1 LEAYN
6 IFWFR
11 RDLRLYDNHGLSE
24 ASNNDLKVIPVFIF
38 DTNITD
44 NLPKDDRRINFIYEN
59 ISRLNIE
66 LNKKYNSSMNVFM
79 GNPIEIFKEII
90 AKYKIINVYT
100 NHDYEPYAI
109 KRDLELAKILK
120 HNNINFLSFKD
131 QVIFEKNEVVKD
143 NGEPYVVYTP
153 YMRKWKSKLMENL
166 SELNDK
172 KVSNN
177 FSKNSISKLLGMS
190 DYGFKKNHNKIEAFI
205 LNKDI
210 VNFYSER
217 RNYPA
222 LNSTSK
228 IGPFLRFGIV
238 SIRKIVT
245 GIIDF
250 KDDTFLKELIW
261 REFFMQILYHFP
273 KTASQSFKSKYDNI
287 VWLNN
292 KNDFEAWKD
301 GRTGFPLIDAGMR
314 ELNETGFMH
323 NRVRMLTA
331 SFLCKQLLTD
341 WRLGERYF
349 ALKLN
354 DYEMASNI
362 GNWQW
367 ASGSGVD
374 AAPYFRIFNPHTQIE
389 RFDKDRKYIRKWVKS
404 EENYPNE
411 IIDHKLARQRCLET
425 YKKYV

>member
-1 LEAYN
+1 MEAYN

-153 YMRKWKSKLMENL
+153 YMRKWKSKLTENL

-177 FSKNSISKLLGMS
+177 FSKNSISKLLCMS

>member
-1 LEAYN
+1 MEAYN

-24 ASNNDLKVIPVFIF
+24 ASNNDLKVIPIFIF

-59 ISRLNIE
+59 VSRLNIE

-153 YMRKWKSKLMENL
+153 YMRKWKSKLTENL
-166 SELNDK
+166 SELNEK

-177 FSKNSISKLLGMS
+177 FSKNSISKLSGMS
-190 DYGFKKNHNKIEAFI
+190 DYGFKKNHNKIESFI

-238 SIRKIVT
+238 SIRKIIS

-261 REFFMQILYHFP
+261 REF
-273 KTASQSFKSKYDNI
+273 
-287 VWLNN
+287 
-292 KNDFEAWKD
+292 
-301 GRTGFPLIDAGMR
+301 
-314 ELNETGFMH
+314 
-323 NRVRMLTA
+323 
-331 SFLCKQLLTD
+331 LCKSFIISQKLLHT
-341 WRLGERYF
+341 
-349 ALKLN
+349 ALNLN
-354 DYEMASNI
+354 M
-362 GNWQW
+362 
-367 ASGSGVD
+367 
-374 AAPYFRIFNPHTQIE
+374 
-389 RFDKDRKYIRKWVKS
+389 IR
-404 EENYPNE
+404 
-411 IIDHKLARQRCLET
+411 
-425 YKKYV
+425 

>member
-1 LEAYN
+1 MEAYN

-24 ASNNDLKVIPVFIF
+24 ASSKDLKVIPVFIF

-44 NLPKDDRRINFIYEN
+44 NLPSDDRRINFIYEN
-59 ISRLNIE
+59 ILRLNIE

-79 GNPIEIFKEII
+79 GDPIEIFKEII
-90 AKYKIINVYT
+90 AKHKIINVYT

-109 KRDLELAKILK
+109 ERDLELAKILK
-120 HNNINFLSFKD
+120 YNNINFFSFKD

-153 YMRKWKSKLMENL
+153 YMRKWKSKLNENL
-166 SELNDK
+166 SELNEK

-177 FSKNSISKLLGMS
+177 FSKNSISKLLDMS
-190 DYGFKKNHNKIEAFI
+190 DYGFNKNHNKIETFM

-238 SIRKIVT
+238 SIRKIVS

-250 KDDTFLKELIW
+250 KDDTYLKELIW

-273 KTASQSFKSKYDNI
+273 KTASNSFKSKYDKI
-287 VWLNN
+287 IWLND
-292 KNDFEAWKD
+292 KNDFEAWME

-314 ELNETGFMH
+314 ELNATGFMH

-404 EENYPNE
+404 DENYPSE
-411 IIDHKLARQRCLET
+411 IIDHKMARQRCLET